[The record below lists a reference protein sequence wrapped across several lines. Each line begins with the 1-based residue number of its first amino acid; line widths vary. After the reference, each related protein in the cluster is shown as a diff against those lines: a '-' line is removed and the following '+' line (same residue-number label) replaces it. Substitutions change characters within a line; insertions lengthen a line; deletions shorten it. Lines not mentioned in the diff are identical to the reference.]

1 MNVEI
6 RPQRLSDAK
15 RFFEILSNPK
25 FLYLPAKPKTLD
37 EESEFLRLNSQKRKA
52 KTEFNFSILCNG
64 KHVGAIG
71 VRVDQFR
78 PYIGEVGFFIDE
90 KYWGKG
96 IAAQALGKLEEFIIE
111 KTNLSRIEMRM
122 AMENKASQRIA
133 IKCGYENEGILRQM
147 LLVEAKYYDCYL
159 YSKIL

>member
-15 RFFEILSNPK
+15 RFFDIFSNPK

-37 EESEFLRLNSQKRKA
+37 EEREFLRLNSQKRKT

-90 KYWGKG
+90 KYWEKG
-96 IAAQALGKLEEFIIE
+96 ITTQALGKLEEFIIE

-122 AMENKASQRIA
+122 AKENKASQRIA
-133 IKCGYENEGILRQM
+133 IKCGYEKEGILRQM
-147 LLVEAKYYDCYL
+147 LLVEDKYYDCYL

>member
-25 FLYLPAKPKTLD
+25 FLYLPAKPKTL
-37 EESEFLRLNSQKRKA
+37 EEEREFLRLNSQKRKA
-52 KTEFNFSILCNG
+52 GTEFNFSILCNG

-90 KYWGKG
+90 AYWGKG
-96 IAAQALGKLEEFIIE
+96 ITAEALGKLEEFITE
-111 KTNLSRIEMRM
+111 ETSLSRIEMRM
-122 AMENKASQRIA
+122 AIENKSSERVA
-133 IKCGYENEGILRQM
+133 IKCGYEKEGILRQM
-147 LLVEAKYYDCYL
+147 LIVEDKYYDCYL

>member
-37 EESEFLRLNSQKRKA
+37 EEREFLRLNSQKRKA
-52 KTEFNFSILCNG
+52 KTEFNFSILYSG
-64 KHVGAIG
+64 KHVGAVG
-71 VRVDQFR
+71 VRVSQFR
-78 PYIGEVGFFIDE
+78 PYIGEVGFFLDE
-90 KYWGKG
+90 RYWGNG
-96 IAAQALGKLEEFIIE
+96 IATHALRKLEEFIIE

-122 AMENKASQRIA
+122 AIENKASERVA
-133 IKCGYENEGILRQM
+133 IKCGYEKEGILRQM
-147 LLVEAKYYDCYL
+147 LIVEDKYYDCYL